1 MSPTPD
7 RQRKKRLDHRVPV
20 EWMPACPVPNWAQG
34 HPGLA
39 VEGSPRR
46 GHPGCVPH
54 TCLLSRHEFLLST
67 MSNLMCTDF
76 FFFFRGKSNEASAR
90 PPPVFTELCAH
101 LPAPFLC
108 MKLYFLNRLA
118 QVLGVRTGAP
128 SPPHA
133 PLGRVRPGGSRSL
146 SLPAGASPGGRG
158 QTPLP
163 VSARTVTA
171 LRRRR
176 CSSYKRN
183 LTSV

>member
-54 TCLLSRHEFLLST
+54 MCLHSRHEFLLST

-133 PLGRVRPGGSRSL
+133 PLGRVRPGEAGWEPVALASRGGI
-146 SLPAGASPGGRG
+146 AGWTGTDA
-158 QTPLP
+158 P
-163 VSARTVTA
+163 VSFRPHSDSPQKTQV
-171 LRRRR
+171 L
-176 CSSYKRN
+176 
-183 LTSV
+183 LL